1 MNIYNTTAKTHGDM
15 VKAVAIKQKYHTLV
29 GIARELQSAV
39 ATDRRRTTVVVVVEV
54 VVVDST
60 QKTTAM
66 DFGQRTTVVG

>member
-15 VKAVAIKQKYHTLV
+15 VKAVAIKQKYQT
-29 GIARELQSAV
+29 IARELQSAV

-66 DFGQRTTVVG
+66 DFGQRTAVVG